1 MVPEPGICIGI
12 GIVISIGM
20 NDQSGIGIVVGIGM
34 VVLVEHYGIGIN
46 PQGCISIGK
55 KVSFQRYPKHEMT
68 PRI

>member
-1 MVPEPGICIGI
+1 MVPEPGTCIGI

-20 NDQSGIGIVVGIGM
+20 NDQSGIGIGIGM

-55 KVSFQRYPKHEMT
+55 RVSFQRYPKHEMT
-68 PRI
+68 ARI